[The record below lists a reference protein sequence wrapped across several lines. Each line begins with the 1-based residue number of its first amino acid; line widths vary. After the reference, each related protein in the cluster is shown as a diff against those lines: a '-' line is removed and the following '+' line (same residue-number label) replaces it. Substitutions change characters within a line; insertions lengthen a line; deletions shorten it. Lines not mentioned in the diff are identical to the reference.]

1 MQILVHLT
9 FHDLTAISAV
19 ILNENICVNWV
30 IRGLECYVL
39 QGQIPLWSYFSAVH
53 KEKIFVKE
61 LIFLLNK
68 FPYTNL

>member
-1 MQILVHLT
+1 MHLT
-9 FHDLTAISAV
+9 FHNLTAISAV
-19 ILNENICVNWV
+19 IFNENICVNWI
-30 IRGLECYVL
+30 IRGLDCYVL
-39 QGQIPLWSYFSAVH
+39 QCQIPLWSFSAIH